1 MEIEVGLIHDV
12 LHLNVNFD
20 VLGHKH
26 TLSESLVFGK
36 KSESVSCSVPSN
48 SLRPHGLQ
56 PTRFLYPWNSP
67 GENTRMGSH
76 SLLLGI
82 FPTQRSTLRADSFP
96 SEPLSSL
103 LHSVSQLS
111 EHVKRP

>member
-48 SLRPHGLQ
+48 SLRPHGL
-56 PTRFLYPWNSP
+56 
-67 GENTRMGSH
+67 
-76 SLLLGI
+76 
-82 FPTQRSTLRADSFP
+82 
-96 SEPLSSL
+96 
-103 LHSVSQLS
+103 
-111 EHVKRP
+111 